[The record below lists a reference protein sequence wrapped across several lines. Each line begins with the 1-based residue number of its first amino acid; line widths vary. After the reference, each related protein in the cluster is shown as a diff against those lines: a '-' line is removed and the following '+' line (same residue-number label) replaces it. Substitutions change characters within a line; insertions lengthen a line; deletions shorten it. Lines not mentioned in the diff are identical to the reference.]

1 MSSPRPPLGLLL
13 KQVQQALRSDVEQA
27 LAGSGLTLPQV
38 AVLSALRLRPG
49 QSSAELASTTPNGH
63 APDRKPYA
71 LERRQPAA
79 NAAMNTGWRRSSAY
93 MTIMK
98 PRAQIPNSVIAF
110 TLLTVPERRGARAAG
125 PDPLRSAPW

>member
-49 QSSAELASTTPNGH
+49 QSSAELARTSFMRPQSMAEVLDGLVAAGLVTRRPRPAGGRALQVELTPAGV
-63 APDRKPYA
+63 RR
-71 LERRQPAA
+71 LEAA
-79 NAAMNTGWRRSSAY
+79 HAAMAPVEARMLGDLGQS
-93 MTIMK
+93 
-98 PRAQIPNSVIAF
+98 
-110 TLLTVPERRGARAAG
+110 EREQLRG
-125 PDPLRSAPW
+125 

>member
-49 QSSAELASTTPNGH
+49 QSSAELARTSFMR
-63 APDRKPYA
+63 PDMAVQGTRWMSN
-71 LERRQPAA
+71 A
-79 NAAMNTGWRRSSAY
+79 NDWLGTFQRC
-93 MTIMK
+93 T
-98 PRAQIPNSVIAF
+98 AF
-110 TLLTVPERRGARAAG
+110 TA
-125 PDPLRSAPW
+125 